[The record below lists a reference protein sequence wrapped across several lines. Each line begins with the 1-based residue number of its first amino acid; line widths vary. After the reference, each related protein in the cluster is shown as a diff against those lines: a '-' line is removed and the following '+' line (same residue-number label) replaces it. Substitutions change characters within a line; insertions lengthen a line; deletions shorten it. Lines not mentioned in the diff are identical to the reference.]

1 MKIKLNIDLKYLLL
15 SLSML
20 TAGML
25 TANGFL
31 QKHIYF
37 ADPLNEFAF
46 FALCV
51 GFGGIL
57 LPFSFQKSK

>member
-1 MKIKLNIDLKYLLL
+1 
-15 SLSML
+15 ML